1 MSMMFDAHQEMLDEF
16 VYSFILHEAE
26 VISGTRSLF
35 DEVYQPVLRQQGVKF
50 VNMAV
55 GGDHVAQ
62 ILYSASDYR
71 FWDAHKKLDALL
83 SELEAGCRSFILCRT
98 SVDIERVLHSDA
110 VGIFATL
117 AGGRPLQGKPN
128 LNLLSNLRSLYR
140 AGLRGLQLTGNGRNR
155 LGDGVGQKRSRGRLT
170 SFGVQVVKEAERLGI
185 LLDSAQLS
193 DSGFFDLAEISEQPL
208 IDSHSCA
215 AAICPHPRNIS
226 DDRIKAIAQKRGVIG
241 LSFLAALAGDRPE
254 APSTDDLMRHL
265 DHVIEIAGIDHVA
278 LGPDYSAYKTPVRR
292 DLMKGYANRGPY
304 YCEFD
309 KSTPLQSE
317 KYPGWVEGV
326 YYGIRN
332 NDYIAGPDTHENFPL
347 IVDIL
352 QKHGC
357 SAEEIDQILG
367 ANLLRVYKEVIG
379 GKDLKSV

>member
-1 MSMMFDAHQEMLDEF
+1 MSMVFDAHQEMLDEF
-16 VYSFILHEAE
+16 IYSFILHEAE

-98 SVDIERVLHSDA
+98 SADIEQVVHSDA

-155 LGDGVGQKRSRGRLT
+155 IGDGVGQKRSRGRLT
-170 SFGVQVVKEAERLGI
+170 NFGVQVVKEAERLGM

-193 DSGFFDLAEISEQPL
+193 DSGFFDLAELTDQPL

-226 DDRIKAIAQKRGVIG
+226 DDRIKVIAQKRGVIG
-241 LSFLAALAGDRPE
+241 LSFLAALVGDKLE
-254 APSTDDLMRHL
+254 DPSTDDLMRHL
-265 DHVIEIAGIDHVA
+265 DHFIEVAGIDHIA
-278 LGPDYSAYKTPVRR
+278 LGPDYSAYTTPVRR
-292 DLMKGYANRGPY
+292 DILKGYANRGPY
-304 YCEFD
+304 YCDFD

-326 YYGIRN
+326 YYGIRK

-347 IVDIL
+347 IVDTL
-352 QKHGC
+352 RKHGC
-357 SAEEIDQILG
+357 SAEETDKILG

-379 GKDLKSV
+379 